1 MICVTFFSPAP
12 RYRYKCA
19 KEMWASKMR
28 RQDVIPWQIWEESF
42 NGIEITA
49 TKSNVWSVFGY
60 WNMTILHWTH
70 THTHMKFQSKPVFGW
85 PPTIIFGTVVTSRS
99 HQNSLRHH
107 FYFMSIQFYAFFR
120 IYRHMLFIDTGTAT
134 TIATITRRRRRKKY
148 YNTTERMCACV
159 FCCCCCFYFSFEEA
173 RFQTIP
179 CDL

>member
-1 MICVTFFSPAP
+1 MCERDV
-12 RYRYKCA
+12 
-19 KEMWASKMR
+19 SKQNATTRCNSVANMR
-28 RQDVIPWQIWEESF
+28 RKFQWNRNNSNKIKCVIGVRLLKHDNF
-42 NGIEITA
+42 ALN
-49 TKSNVWSVFGY
+49 
-60 WNMTILHWTH
+60 TH